1 MCISCVD
8 ELKLINDCEFI
19 FLLSFFFIIDHPS
32 IAVHKKTTKKNNNNI
47 ICKALLSNIFG
58 DVFSVV
64 FIISQNVGRPLL
76 A

>member
-32 IAVHKKTTKKNNNNI
+32 IAVHKKKKKKKKNI

-64 FIISQNVGRPLL
+64 FIISQNLGRPLL